1 MNAHAILLI
10 SCQDQ
15 LGIAAKVTCFLA
27 QYEGNIV
34 DIDQHVEDNKYFMR
48 VKWSLAKF
56 GLAREDIKKRFEQEV
71 ASHLTKVDYQ
81 LYLTDKT
88 PRMAIFVSKSSH
100 CLFDILA
107 RRESYQ
113 VEIPLIISNHQ
124 TLAPIAKSFDIPFY
138 YLAIDKKN
146 KLEMEKEQLAL
157 LKKHDIDFV
166 VLARYMQI
174 LSASLIEEYP
184 KKIINIHH
192 SFLPAFPGAK
202 PYHQAF
208 KRGVKIIGA
217 TSHYVTSQLDEGPII
232 EQDVARV
239 SHSDSVKD
247 LIRKGKDLEK
257 IVLSRAIYNHLNCK
271 IITHKNKT
279 FVF

>member
-1 MNAHAILLI
+1 MNSYAILLI

-15 LGIAAKVTCFLA
+15 LGIAAKVTSFLA
-27 QYEGNIV
+27 RYHGNIV

-48 VKWSLAKF
+48 VKWSLDNF
-56 GLAREDIKKRFEQEV
+56 GLAREQIKEVFEQEV
-71 ASHLTKVDYQ
+71 TNQLTKVDCH
-81 LYLTDKT
+81 LFLDNK
-88 PRMAIFVSKSSH
+88 PRMAIFVSKASH

-107 RRESYQ
+107 RRDSYQ
-113 VEIPLIISNHQ
+113 VEIPLIISNHK
-124 TLAPIAKSFDIPFY
+124 TLEPIAKSFDIPFY
-138 YLAIDKKN
+138 YLAVNKDN
-146 KLEMEKEQLAL
+146 KLEMEKKQLAL
-157 LKKHDIDFV
+157 LQEHKVDFV

-174 LSASLIEEYP
+174 LSTSLIENYP
-184 KKIINIHH
+184 NKIINIHH

-239 SHSDSVKD
+239 SHNDCVKD

-257 IVLSRAIYNHLNCK
+257 IVLSRAIYDHLNRK